1 MKAIVLAAG
10 RGTRLR
16 PYTDDRPKCMVPFR
30 GKPLLDHLLTTLRR
44 GGIDDIVVVRGP
56 LGEQMGERGVRYVDD
71 FDGHNMLNSLFRA
84 ERELTGDVVVTYAD
98 ILYADSVLQ
107 CVLASEGNISVAVD
121 LDWKPYF
128 ATRAA
133 DPYEI
138 AETLVMRDRAIT
150 LIGTP
155 VTDPGQVQG
164 QYIGLM
170 RFTAAGASRLR
181 ECYWKYRRA
190 RWGQPW
196 QQARA
201 FEKAYITDIL
211 QQLIDD
217 ETAVTPACFHGGWL
231 EIDTASDYE
240 RLLAAERAGTL
251 PEFLAA

>member
-1 MKAIVLAAG
+1 MRAIVLAAG

-16 PYTDDRPKCMVPFR
+16 PYTDDRPKCMVPYR
-30 GKPLLDHLLTTLRR
+30 GKPLLDHLLATLRR

-56 LGEQMGERGVRYVDD
+56 LGEQLGDRGVRYVDD
-71 FDGHNMLNSLFRA
+71 LDGHNMLHSLFQA
-84 ERELTGDVVVTYAD
+84 ESELTGDVVVTYAD

-107 CVLASEGNISVAVD
+107 AVLASAGDISVAVD
-121 LDWKPYF
+121 LDWKQYF
-128 ATRAA
+128 STRAA
-133 DPYEI
+133 DPYTI
-138 AETLVMRDRAIT
+138 AETLVMRDGAIT

-155 VTDPGQVQG
+155 VASPEQVQG

-170 RFTAAGASRLR
+170 RFTAAGASLLR

-196 QQARA
+196 QQAQT

-211 QQLIDD
+211 QQVIDD
-217 ETAVTPACFHGGWL
+217 GTTLTPACVHGEWV

-251 PEFLAA
+251 PEFLTA